1 MKKKRMRREAEDFF
15 QSTPEVPVH
24 IFRAG
29 DLTRILGM
37 ERWRLEKF
45 LTGKQYQLSPSG
57 QIGKGKGSWRL
68 FSHQDIYRLGIA
80 SFMVKDGFSA
90 TFVSLVLRAIED
102 SDLLE
107 VDENGETIVS
117 DQGIF
122 RSETGPRVRLISSG
136 AKEKPYYVLPLRQ
149 LIAEIDERILA
160 HNKGR

>member
-1 MKKKRMRREAEDFF
+1 MRRKKIQNETTDFF
-15 QSTPEVPVH
+15 QQPEMQVH

-29 DLTRILGM
+29 DLTRILEM

-45 LTGKQYQLSPSG
+45 LTGKLYQLSPSG

-80 SFMVKDGFSA
+80 NFMLKDGFSA

-102 SDLLE
+102 SDLLD
-107 VDENGETIVS
+107 VDENGQTTVP

-122 RSETGPRVRLISSG
+122 RSNTGPRVGFIVRG
-136 AKEKPYYVLPLRQ
+136 AKEQPYYVLPLRQ
-149 LIAEIDERILA
+149 LIADIHKRISA
-160 HNKGR
+160 HSKGR